1 MQASDFTEPFPGE
14 LVPIPGGLQAFTPD
28 PLPQALDL
36 PPRLLI
42 QANEAERAIGRL
54 GGLLV
59 GGGSPLSPHLVARPL
74 QQREAI
80 ESSRIEG
87 TFTTP
92 EQLIL
97 FDADGDDESDAGA
110 HADTREVQNY
120 LVALE
125 WGLEQLD
132 TLPVSGR
139 LIRGIHERLLMGV
152 RGGDQQPGEF
162 RNVQNFIG
170 SSQDPRQARFVPPPP
185 EQVPELVGAL
195 ERYIHT
201 APEQRSL
208 VRLAR
213 LALIHYQF
221 ETIHPF
227 RDGNGRVGRILIPL
241 LLKTDDPTDPPLY
254 LSAFF
259 EQRRREY
266 YDLMLAVS
274 QRGAFADWIEFFL
287 TAVTESAQSAVDLA
301 GRLFQLR
308 TAYHERAQS
317 QKWPSACLVLI
328 DALFERPLL
337 TIKRVE
343 ELTNVS
349 TPTASSHLKKLE
361 DAGIVTEFTGRQRN
375 RKYLALDLLRAIHE
389 RPGDPP
395 MQAATGPEGTH

>member
-1 MQASDFTEPFPGE
+1 MQISDFTVPFPGE
-14 LVPIPGGLQAFTPD
+14 MVPLPGGLQAFVPD

-59 GGGSPLSPHLVARPL
+59 GGGNPLSPHLVARPL

-92 EQLIL
+92 EQLVL
-97 FDADGDDESDAGA
+97 FEADGDDETETSQ
-110 HADTREVQNY
+110 HADIREVQNY
-120 LVALE
+120 SVALE
-125 WGLEQLD
+125 WALAQLD
-132 TLPVSGR
+132 ALPVSAR
-139 LIRGIHERLLMGV
+139 LIRHIHERLLRGV
-152 RGGDQQPGEF
+152 RGGEQQPGEF

-170 SSQDPRQARFVPPPP
+170 SSQDPHQARFVPPPP
-185 EQVPELVGAL
+185 ERVPELITDL

-201 APEQRSL
+201 EPEQRSL

-213 LALIHYQF
+213 LALVHYQF

-241 LLKTDDPTDPPLY
+241 LLKTDDPADPPLY

-259 EQRRREY
+259 EQRRRDY

-287 TAVTESAQSAVDLA
+287 TAIHQSAQDAVDLA
-301 GRLFQLR
+301 GRLFRMR
-308 TAYHERAQS
+308 TAYRAHARE
-317 QKWPSACLVLI
+317 QKWPGACLVLI

-349 TPTASSHLKKLE
+349 TPTASSHLKKLS
-361 DAGIVTEFTGRQRN
+361 DAGIVKEFTGRQRN
-375 RKYLALDLLRAIHE
+375 RKYLALDLLRAIHS
-389 RPGDPP
+389 RPEDG
-395 MQAATGPEGTH
+395 AKGR